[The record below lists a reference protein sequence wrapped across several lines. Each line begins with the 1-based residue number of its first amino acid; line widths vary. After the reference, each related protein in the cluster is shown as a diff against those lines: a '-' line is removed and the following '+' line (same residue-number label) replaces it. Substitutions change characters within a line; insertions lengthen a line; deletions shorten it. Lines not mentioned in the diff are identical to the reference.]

1 MKGNNE
7 LQLNQSTMIQA
18 VQTWL
23 DTNVLRDGHGQKVVA
38 VEQSNSI
45 DGFFVVKLT
54 DQNLSPSTVGAHIDH
69 PS

>member
-1 MKGNNE
+1 MEGNNE

-23 DTNVLRDGHGQKVVA
+23 DINVLREGHGQKVTSVA
-38 VEQSNSI
+38 ESVGI

-54 DQNLSPSTVGAHIDH
+54 KQDLSAAKIGS
-69 PS
+69 